1 MTERGIF
8 PQGTRQEPGTISNI
22 TKGFAS
28 LAKTTKCGIL
38 PIGIIGTQ
46 DVKRIPFSGK
56 IIVKIGKII
65 PYSEDVNDMV
75 DKWGEAIQEL
85 TGYKYEPVPV

>member
-1 MTERGIF
+1 M
-8 PQGTRQEPGTISNI
+8 QS
-22 TKGFAS
+22 
-28 LAKTTKCGIL
+28 
-38 PIGIIGTQ
+38 GTQ

-75 DKWGEAIQEL
+75 DKWGVAIQEL